1 MNSGVS
7 SISAAHTVTTGT
19 RTVELIATA
28 ASATA
33 RIIFGSSGAAAC
45 NFVVSAVAIV
55 RCGLLAA
62 PDAAQPG
69 AGLQWLD
76 ASGNRA
82 HLTLPTSGVRWSLPN
97 VSGQVVVEATV
108 THTAG
113 TNVQLGGGSLI
124 DTSRQ
129 WRIVSISANSTAI
142 STITLGNVSAGAQH
156 VASVALAVGNNACA
170 IVSGAGNFLST
181 ANLWSNSSAIATI
194 RYTLTLAPA

>member
-1 MNSGVS
+1 
-7 SISAAHTVTTGT
+7 
-19 RTVELIATA
+19 
-28 ASATA
+28 
-33 RIIFGSSGAAAC
+33 
-45 NFVVSAVAIV
+45 
-55 RCGLLAA
+55 
-62 PDAAQPG
+62 
-69 AGLQWLD
+69 
-76 ASGNRA
+76 
-82 HLTLPTSGVRWSLPN
+82 
-97 VSGQVVVEATV
+97 V